1 MGKILI
7 VSSVEKS
14 KDILINIIKD
24 CGEYEVIATKSCEEC
39 RQIVRYSYF
48 DLIIINSPLYDEV
61 GNRLSIFLNETT
73 NSSIIFICKE
83 SMNKSITNHM
93 QGKGIFIVEKPLNR
107 TILRNTINLSLI
119 YRQKLLGILDEN
131 NKLKEKIREIKLI
144 DRAKCT
150 LMEYLRMSEVEAHK
164 YIEKQAMDMRIKKV
178 DVAKNILKIYEF

>member
-61 GNRLSIFLNETT
+61 GNRLSLFLNE
-73 NSSIIFICKE
+73 I
-83 SMNKSITNHM
+83 
-93 QGKGIFIVEKPLNR
+93 
-107 TILRNTINLSLI
+107 
-119 YRQKLLGILDEN
+119 
-131 NKLKEKIREIKLI
+131 
-144 DRAKCT
+144 
-150 LMEYLRMSEVEAHK
+150 
-164 YIEKQAMDMRIKKV
+164 
-178 DVAKNILKIYEF
+178 